1 MHHTDLVIAAFVDDM
16 RFLQQKALRDGFSA
30 NQWRHFWGWNAI
42 ALAHLEAA
50 AQRTEPQYPRWA
62 IAPYQPIDTFV
73 DAQNAAIDGLYPEW
87 DAPAAQRAWADQCET
102 IIRVASDIPAD
113 IRADTTLFPFLNG
126 SSVNDVLRIQTGH
139 SREHYEKNAAEEA
152 VDDALYALRQQ
163 YHWWAV
169 HRTHPGATAW
179 QYTHLWA
186 WQTISLARLRA
197 GHDGGLPRYPT
208 WPTTNPDDHAAVDI
222 NAWIEQT
229 HGVGSLQSAF
239 ERWDE
244 GFTALLHLCAD
255 IPVERF
261 VDPAACPWLDGYV
274 LLDVITG
281 STEHHREH
289 ADEEL

>member
-1 MHHTDLVIAAFVDDM
+1 L
-16 RFLQQKALRDGFSA
+16 
-30 NQWRHFWGWNAI
+30 
-42 ALAHLEAA
+42 
-50 AQRTEPQYPRWA
+50 
-62 IAPYQPIDTFV
+62 
-73 DAQNAAIDGLYPEW
+73 
-87 DAPAAQRAWADQCET
+87 
-102 IIRVASDIPAD
+102 
-113 IRADTTLFPFLNG
+113 
-126 SSVNDVLRIQTGH
+126 
-139 SREHYEKNAAEEA
+139 
-152 VDDALYALRQQ
+152 VDDARYALRQQ

-186 WQTISLARLRA
+186 WQTISRARLHA

-261 VDPAACPWLDGYV
+261 VDRAACPWLDGYV

-281 STEHHREH
+281 TTEHHREH
-289 ADEEL
+289 AE